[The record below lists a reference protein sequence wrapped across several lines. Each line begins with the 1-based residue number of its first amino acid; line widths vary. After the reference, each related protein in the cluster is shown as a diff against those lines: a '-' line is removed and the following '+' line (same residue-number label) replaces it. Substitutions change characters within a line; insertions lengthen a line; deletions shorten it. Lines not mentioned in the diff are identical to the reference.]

1 MQSCLN
7 TSGITLH
14 RETPMQC
21 SLRYPRQHYTWK
33 NPMQYLLNNI
43 WSLDL
48 TSGCTKLLEYL
59 LSVSLLLMK
68 TSSSFSW
75 SFIFYWSCWFIENL
89 IKLIVFFEITTND
102 PDWINPDYFWE
113 LDRKLDKLEQ
123 DNKLPL

>member
-1 MQSCLN
+1 
-7 TSGITLH
+7 
-14 RETPMQC
+14 
-21 SLRYPRQHYTWK
+21 
-33 NPMQYLLNNI
+33 
-43 WSLDL
+43 
-48 TSGCTKLLEYL
+48 
-59 LSVSLLLMK
+59 MK